1 MFNKKIAAVV
11 VGLAVAGATGGVA
24 FGYWTNTGSGTGTA
38 ATGSDHVI
46 VINQTSAPAGLY
58 PGAAA
63 QALSGNFT
71 NTNPSTVRV
80 ANVLAT
86 GVTVDAAHA
95 TAGCLAADYVLG
107 GTAVVNAEVASGTNV
122 GSWSGL
128 TIALS
133 NTAVNQD
140 ACKGAT
146 VTVSYSSN

>member
-1 MFNKKIAAVV
+1 
-11 VGLAVAGATGGVA
+11 
-24 FGYWTNTGSGTGTA
+24 
-38 ATGSDHVI
+38 
-46 VINQTSAPAGLY
+46 
-58 PGAAA
+58 
-63 QALSGNFT
+63 LSGDFT
-71 NTNPSTVRV
+71 NTNTSKVRV

-86 GVTVDAAHA
+86 GVTVDAAHSA
-95 TAGCLAADYVLG
+95 CLATDYILG
-107 GTAVVNAEVASGTNV
+107 GAAVVNAEVISGTNV